1 MTAPLHLT
9 KENPMRPI
17 NLHLK
22 CFGPFLDQRIDFSM
36 LKNHLFLISGPTGSG
51 KSTIFDGICYAL
63 YGKTGSP
70 DRSADTI
77 KSDFAGIGE
86 LCCVSF
92 VFSVGAKL
100 YKIFRQPRQTAFNQ
114 QNTRLITKVAEAA
127 LWSCDA
133 DRKPVKLL
141 ASSVTACNQAI
152 QQILG
157 LNAEQF
163 CQIVMLP
170 QGRFSQL
177 LRAKDSEREA
187 LLKTLFSMGHYKR
200 FEQQVER
207 HHQACLEAS
216 KRLSQTLNLEVHH
229 LQAKPHSELADMIED
244 GAPAE
249 AILNKLK
256 TETDKAQLFKSK
268 LEKENAGFSKN
279 IDKINR
285 QIESDKTLI
294 SRFEQQKYLIRQQ
307 ETLKA
312 QQTDMEKRRRW
323 IAQSRQIL
331 QILPVYRSLRRQQ
344 ELTEK
349 AQQQLTDMQKKCAQ
363 SAKDIAALQPALNNV
378 NSDAFAQSLKTRQE
392 QLSRFSNAK
401 VTLAQFH
408 KTQKDLNSAQA
419 ELQELAAQI
428 ETFETQEAQMAKDQQ
443 TENRL
448 RKEQSGLQQQ
458 LLQSSDRQKEVRERL
473 THLSELQT
481 VCARMQRRQEAV
493 QNNRTA
499 QDAALASAGKW
510 AHRQQVLESQL
521 KATAAGRLAQTLKDG
536 EPCPVCG
543 AIHHPEPA
551 PFSESDA
558 TDKALRQAQSEQQ
571 QKQRAADAAKVQIE
585 LLEQELQT
593 DQQVLTKRMS
603 RHDWIKTLI
612 EDCAPASPLEAV
624 NAEKAALKAK
634 EKAIEAEQHKLHQTL
649 AATEQKLSELSRR
662 TEQTAAHLAEKQ
674 KASERQQELQHF
686 IDQKTGA
693 ANQIRKD
700 LSTLLPAVASD
711 ADYGVQIDRKIAQ
724 LTAACDDDVKRR
736 DSLRKQ
742 QQALEKEAVRY
753 KTALAQLKREA
764 EQAEA
769 NLAEDQAE
777 FDKALSASALSRDAF
792 LRYQRFDTATLNGK
806 IHSEEQT
813 VKRYDE
819 NLSTVKHQLA
829 ALATELQGKTMPDL
843 ADHQIQLDHY
853 KIWQTKVTNRIQQLA
868 LELHNNEEQTR
879 RIKKILAEQKTAEQ
893 AKRIACDLYDTVK
906 GKMKDCP
913 KISFERYILSAYL
926 QDILSSANLF
936 LEEMSESRYHLVLA
950 DQLEDKGGRG
960 LSIEVYD
967 DFTGKERPA
976 ASLSGGETFMAAL
989 AMALGLSDRVQSES
1003 GGIQLDTLFIDEGFA
1018 TLDANALDKAMD
1030 CLARLQRNGRVVGII
1045 SHVREL
1051 MEVVDDQIVV
1061 QKTEGGSYIRVISSN
1076 A

>member
-1 MTAPLHLT
+1 MILQLT
-9 KENPMRPI
+9 KEMLMRPI
-17 NLHLK
+17 KLHLK
-22 CFGPFLDQRIDFSM
+22 CFGPFLDQRIDFSA

-77 KSDFAGIGE
+77 KSDFAGTGE

-92 VFSVGAKL
+92 IFSVGTKT
-100 YKIFRQPRQTAFNQ
+100 YKIFRQPRQTAYNQ
-114 QNTRLITKVAEAA
+114 QNTRLISKVAEAA

-133 DRKPVKLL
+133 DLTPVKLL
-141 ASSVTACNQAI
+141 ASSVTSCNQAI

-207 HHQACLEAS
+207 HHQACLEES
-216 KRLSQTLNLEVHH
+216 KRLAQTLSLEVHH
-229 LQAKPHSELADMIED
+229 LQASPHSELADMIEND
-244 GAPAE
+244 APAE
-249 AILNKLK
+249 GILLKLK
-256 TETDKAQLFKSK
+256 TETAKARRFKAE
-268 LEKENAGFSKN
+268 LEEENAGFSDA

-285 QIESDKTLI
+285 QIESDRALI
-294 SRFEQQKYLIRQQ
+294 ARFDQQKYLIRQQ
-307 ETLKA
+307 DTLKA

-331 QILPVYRSLRRQQ
+331 QILPIYRSLKRQ
-344 ELTEK
+344 EDAAEK
-349 AQQQLTDMQKKCAQ
+349 TRQKLSDLQAKSAQ
-363 SAKDIAALQPALNNV
+363 SARNIAALQPELESV

-401 VTLAQFH
+401 ATLAQFH
-408 KTQKDLNSAQA
+408 KTREDLDKAHAGLQKLS
-419 ELQELAAQI
+419 AQI
-428 ETFETQEAQMAKDQQ
+428 EAFERQEAQMAEDQ
-443 TENRL
+443 TEENRL
-448 RKEQSGLQQQ
+448 RKKQSVLQQQ
-458 LLQSSDRQKEVRERL
+458 QFQNSGEQKEVRERL
-473 THLSELQT
+473 THLSELQAI
-481 VCARMQRRQEAV
+481 CSRMQQRQDAV
-493 QNNRTA
+493 HHNRSTL
-499 QDAALASAGKW
+499 DAALKSAREW
-510 AHRQQVLESQL
+510 TQRQKSLEAQL
-521 KATAAGRLAQTLKDG
+521 KANAAGRLAQTLADG

-543 AIHHPEPA
+543 AVHHPHPA

-558 TDKALRQAQSEQQ
+558 TDKALRQAQTEQQ
-571 QKQRAADAAKVQIE
+571 QAQRAADAAKVQID
-585 LLEQELQT
+585 LLKQELQE
-593 DQQVLTKRMS
+593 DQRVLKKRMDH
-603 RHDWIKTLI
+603 HDWIKALLENCT
-612 EDCAPASPLEAV
+612 SPLDAV
-624 NAEKAALKAK
+624 NAEMAALKAK
-634 EKAIEAEQHKLHQTL
+634 DRAIEAEQDKLSQSL
-649 AATEQKLSELSRR
+649 ADIKQKLSELARR
-662 TEQTAAHLAEKQ
+662 TEQTAARLAKKQAAFEK
-674 KASERQQELQHF
+674 QQELQHF

-700 LSTLLPAVASD
+700 LATLLPAVASD
-711 ADYGVQIDRKIAQ
+711 GDYEVQINRKIKQ
-724 LTAACDDDVKRR
+724 LTDAYDDAVKRR
-736 DSLRKQ
+736 DTLLKRQ
-742 QQALEKEAVRY
+742 QTLEKEAVRF
-753 KTALAQLKREA
+753 KTAVAQLKQEA
-764 EQAEA
+764 KQANA
-769 NLAEDQAE
+769 NLAEDRAE
-777 FDKALSASALSRDAF
+777 FDQALSANALSRDAF
-792 LRYQRFDTATLNGK
+792 LRYQRFDTADLNSK
-806 IHSEEQT
+806 IDSEAQT

-819 NLSTVKHQLA
+819 NLNTVKHQLT
-829 ALATELQGKTMPDL
+829 ALETELQGREMPDL
-843 ADHQIQLDHY
+843 SEHQVALDRY
-853 KIWQTKVTNRIQQLA
+853 KYWQTKVTSRIQELS
-868 LELHNNEEQTR
+868 LKLHNNEDQTR
-879 RIKKILAEQKTAEQ
+879 RIKKILETQKTAEHK
-893 AKRIACDLYDTVK
+893 KRIACDLYDTVK
-906 GKMKDCP
+906 GKVRDCP

-926 QDILSSANLF
+926 QDILHSSNLF

-989 AMALGLSDRVQSES
+989 SMALGLSDRVQSES

-1061 QKTEGGSYIRVISSN
+1061 QKTEGGSYIRVISAN

>member
-1 MTAPLHLT
+1 
-9 KENPMRPI
+9 MRPI
-17 NLHLK
+17 KLHLK
-22 CFGPFLDQRIDFSM
+22 CFGPFLDQRIDFSA

-77 KSDFAGIGE
+77 KSDFAGTGE

-92 VFSVGAKL
+92 IFSVGTKT
-100 YKIFRQPRQTAFNQ
+100 YKIFRQPRQTAYNQ
-114 QNTRLITKVAEAA
+114 QNTRLISKVAEAA

-133 DRKPVKLL
+133 DLTPVKLL
-141 ASSVTACNQAI
+141 ASSVTSCNQAI

-216 KRLSQTLNLEVHH
+216 KRLSQTLDLEVHH

-244 GAPAE
+244 NAPAE
-249 AILNKLK
+249 AILSKLK
-256 TETDKAQLFKSK
+256 TETAKAQRFKSQ
-268 LEKENAGFSKN
+268 LEAENTGFSKN
-279 IDKINR
+279 INEINR

-331 QILPVYRSLRRQQ
+331 QILPIYRSLKRQ
-344 ELTEK
+344 EDAAEK
-349 AQQQLTDMQKKCAQ
+349 TRQKLSDLQAKNAE
-363 SAKDIAALQPALNNV
+363 SARKIAALQPELETV
-378 NSDAFAQSLKTRQE
+378 NSEDFAQSLKTRQE

-401 VTLAQFH
+401 TTLAQFH
-408 KTQKDLNSAQA
+408 KTREDLDKAHAGLQKLS
-419 ELQELAAQI
+419 AQI
-428 ETFETQEAQMAKDQQ
+428 EAFERQEAQMAKDQ
-443 TENRL
+443 TEENRL
-448 RKEQSGLQQQ
+448 RKDQSVLQQQ
-458 LLQSSDRQKEVRERL
+458 QLQNSGEQKEVRERL

-481 VCARMQRRQEAV
+481 ICARMQQRQDAV
-493 QNNRTA
+493 QTNR
-499 QDAALASAGKW
+499 AALDTALKAADRW
-510 AHRQQVLESQL
+510 MQRQKSLEAQL
-521 KATAAGRLAQTLKDG
+521 KANAAGRLAQTLEDG
-536 EPCPVCG
+536 APCPVCG
-543 AIHHPEPA
+543 AVHHPHPA
-551 PFSESDA
+551 PFAESDA
-558 TDKALRQAQSEQQ
+558 TDKTLRQAQAEQQ
-571 QKQRAADAAKVQIE
+571 RAQRAADAAKVQID
-585 LLEQELQT
+585 LLEQELQE
-593 DQQVLTKRMS
+593 DQHVLEKRMAH
-603 RHDWIKTLI
+603 HDWIKALI
-612 EDCAPASPLEAV
+612 ENCAPASPLDSV
-624 NAEKAALKAK
+624 NAEKAALKGQDR
-634 EKAIEAEQHKLHQTL
+634 AIEAKQGKLDQTL
-649 AATEQKLSELSRR
+649 ADIEHKLSELARR
-662 TEQTAAHLAEKQ
+662 TEQTAARLAKKQAAFEK
-674 KASERQQELQHF
+674 QQELQHI
-686 IDQKTGA
+686 IDQRTGA
-693 ANQIRKD
+693 VNQIRKD
-700 LSTLLPAVASD
+700 LATLLPAVASD
-711 ADYGVQIDRKIAQ
+711 GDYEVQINRKIKQ
-724 LTAACDDDVKRR
+724 LTDAYDDAVKRR
-736 DSLRKQ
+736 DTLRKKQ
-742 QQALEKEAVRY
+742 QTLEKEAVRF
-753 KTALAQLKREA
+753 KTAAAQLKQEA
-764 EQAEA
+764 KQADA

-777 FDKALSASALSRDAF
+777 FDQALSANALSRDAF
-792 LRYQRFDTATLNGK
+792 LRYQRFDTADLNGK
-806 IHSEEQT
+806 IDSEAQT

-819 NLSTVKHQLA
+819 NLNTVKHQLT
-829 ALATELQGKTMPDL
+829 ALEHELKGREMPDL
-843 ADHQIQLDHY
+843 AEHQVALDRY
-853 KIWQTKVTNRIQQLA
+853 KYWQTKVTNRIQELS
-868 LELHNNEEQTR
+868 LKLHNNEDQTQ
-879 RIKKILAEQKTAEQ
+879 RIKKILETQKTAEHK
-893 AKRIACDLYDTVK
+893 KRIACDLYDTVK
-906 GKMKDCP
+906 GKVRDCP

-926 QDILSSANLF
+926 QDILHSANLF

-1018 TLDANALDKAMD
+1018 TLDSNALDKAMD

-1061 QKTEGGSYIRVISSN
+1061 QKTEGGSYIRVISAN

>member
-1 MTAPLHLT
+1 
-9 KENPMRPI
+9 MRPI
-17 NLHLK
+17 KLHLK
-22 CFGPFLDQRIDFSM
+22 CFGPFLDQEIDFSV

-63 YGKTGSP
+63 YGKTGTP

-77 KSDFAGIGE
+77 KSDFAGTGE

-92 VFSVGAKL
+92 IFSVGSKT
-100 YKIFRQPRQTAFNQ
+100 YKIYRQPRQTAFNQ
-114 QNTRLITKVAEAA
+114 QNTRLVTKVAEAS

-133 DRKPVKLL
+133 DLKPVQLL
-141 ASSVTACNQAI
+141 ASSVTSCNQTI

-200 FEQQVER
+200 FEHQVER
-207 HHQACLEAS
+207 HHQACIEAS
-216 KRLSQTLNLEVHH
+216 KRLAQTLSLEIHH
-229 LQAKPHSELADMIED
+229 LQAEPNSELADMIEN

-249 AILNKLK
+249 AILMKLK
-256 TETDKAQLFKSK
+256 TETDKAQLFKTK
-268 LEKENAGFSKN
+268 LEKENARFSGK
-279 IDKINR
+279 IDGINR
-285 QIESDKTLI
+285 QIENDQALI
-294 SRFEQQKYLIRQQ
+294 KRFDQQKYLIRQQ
-307 ETLKA
+307 DTLKA
-312 QQTDMEKRRRW
+312 QQPEMEKRRRW

-331 QILPVYRSLRRQQ
+331 QILPVYRNLKRQQ
-344 ELTEK
+344 ERAEK
-349 AQQQLTDMQKKCAQ
+349 ARKQLNDMTAKSGESAQKL
-363 SAKDIAALQPALNNV
+363 AALQPELEAV

-392 QLSRFSNAK
+392 QLSRFTNAK
-401 VTLAQFH
+401 ATLAQFH
-408 KTQKDLNSAQA
+408 KTRQDLDAAHAQLQKLSARIKA
-419 ELQELAAQI
+419 
-428 ETFETQEAQMAKDQQ
+428 FEDQEAQMAEDQQ
-443 TENRL
+443 NENRL
-448 RKEQSGLQQQ
+448 RKKQSSLQQQ
-458 LLQSSDRQKEVRERL
+458 LLQNSGEQKEVRERL

-481 VCARMQRRQEAV
+481 VCARMQRREDAV
-493 QNNRTA
+493 ETNQSA
-499 QDAALASAGKW
+499 LDAALKTADQW
-510 AHRQQVLESQL
+510 TRRQKALEDQL
-521 KATAAGRLAQTLKDG
+521 KATAAGRLAQTLHDG

-543 AIHHPEPA
+543 AVHHPAPA
-551 PFSESDA
+551 PFSESGA
-558 TDKALRQAQSEQQ
+558 TDKALREAQAKQQQAQRE
-571 QKQRAADAAKVQIE
+571 ADTAKVQID
-585 LLEQELQT
+585 LLDQELQA
-593 DQQVLTKRMS
+593 DRQVLDKRMA
-603 RHDWIKTLI
+603 RHGWIKTLI
-612 EDCAPASPLEAV
+612 ENCGPASPLEAV
-624 NAEKAALKAK
+624 NDEKAALK
-634 EKAIEAEQHKLHQTL
+634 EKDSAIEAEQQRLMKTINTIEQQL
-649 AATEQKLSELSRR
+649 AGLTRR
-662 TEQTAAHLAEKQ
+662 TEQAASRLADKQ
-674 KASERQQELQHF
+674 KTFKKQQELQHF

-700 LSTLLPAVASD
+700 LSTLLPAAASD
-711 ADYGVQIDRKIAQ
+711 ADYAVQINRKIEA
-724 LTAACDDDVKRR
+724 LTAACDADVKHR
-736 DSLRKQ
+736 DALRKE
-742 QQALEKEAVRY
+742 QQALEKEAVRF
-753 KTALAQLKREA
+753 KAAIAQLKQEA

-777 FDKALSASALSRDAF
+777 FGQALSASALSRDAF
-792 LRYQRFDTATLNGK
+792 LRYQRFDAATLNGK

-819 NLSTVKHQLA
+819 NLSTARHQLA
-829 ALATELQGKTMPDL
+829 ALEQELQGKAMPDL
-843 ADHQIQLDHY
+843 DAHQVELDHF
-853 KIWQTKVTNRIQQLA
+853 KIWQTKVTNRIQ
-868 LELHNNEEQTR
+868 ELTLKLRNNEDQTR
-879 RIKKILAEQKTAEQ
+879 RIKKILADQKVADQ
-893 AKRIACDLYDTVK
+893 KKRIACDLYDTVK
-906 GKMKDCP
+906 GKVRDCP

-926 QDILSSANLF
+926 QDILCSANLF

-989 AMALGLSDRVQSES
+989 SMALGLSDRVQSES